1 MPEYVAGSA
10 LYMVFYAVHV
20 GLMYPILLAYPR
32 GWLIALILVVYI
44 AVHVFVRRKI
54 DGITLGYM

>member
-44 AVHVFVRRKI
+44 AVHVFVRER
-54 DGITLGYM
+54 